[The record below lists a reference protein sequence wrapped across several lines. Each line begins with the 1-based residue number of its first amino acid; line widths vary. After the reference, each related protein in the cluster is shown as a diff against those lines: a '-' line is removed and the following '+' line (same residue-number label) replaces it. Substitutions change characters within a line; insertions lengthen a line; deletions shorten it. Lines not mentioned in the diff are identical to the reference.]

1 MYEQTAKEY
10 EDLTAGQIALLVEVV
25 RSPVW
30 EVLRDLVYR
39 PEEDKTEAILRRSVD
54 LHEMLRAQGGLYVIE
69 SFWHDVEDLVRKAR
83 DEEVADGRE

>member
-1 MYEQTAKEY
+1 M
-10 EDLTAGQIALLVEVV
+10 
-25 RSPVW
+25 
-30 EVLRDLVYR
+30 YR